1 MTEGGPPPNATSWDK
16 VARDK
21 LCSVLG
27 REQGEAVM
35 AQVLKQI
42 GLTSLATPDELHRF
56 AQHVAR
62 LDGFIAAVGALL
74 SLHAVMHGASGTIGS
89 GPQGR

>member
-1 MTEGGPPPNATSWDK
+1 MTEGGPRSNTTSWEK
-16 VARDK
+16 IAREK

-35 AQVLKQI
+35 AQVMKEL
-42 GLTSLATPDELHRF
+42 GLTALATPDDLHRF

-62 LDGFIAAVGALL
+62 REGFTAAVGALL
-74 SLHAVMHGASGTIGS
+74 SLHAVMNGASGTS
-89 GPQGR
+89 G